1 MRRWP
6 RIFTVALVCF
16 VVASG
21 FAAHAF
27 WVRTGET
34 RQYIYTAQ
42 PLPVPGSSTK
52 FWFRT
57 SRYNQRYALGLT
69 VNATPNKAG
78 RYTHMKSPD
87 CDIEARFY
95 DRTQGLDK
103 LKGETVHTVRFERNA
118 QHGSSGQNSVTFTTD
133 VLDFVNEDYD
143 VEVSNLG
150 CDANYQ
156 FTGGVLKMISY
167 QRGIFSRASFTTLAA
182 IAFGSLAML
191 ASLIG
196 SAMLL
201 VKRFR
206 SRVPSSGL

>member
-1 MRRWP
+1 
-6 RIFTVALVCF
+6 
-16 VVASG
+16 
-21 FAAHAF
+21 
-27 WVRTGET
+27 
-34 RQYIYTAQ
+34 
-42 PLPVPGSSTK
+42 
-52 FWFRT
+52 
-57 SRYNQRYALGLT
+57 
-69 VNATPNKAG
+69 
-78 RYTHMKSPD
+78 MKSPD

-143 VEVSNLG
+143 AEVSNLG